1 MKKIKLLIVLLL
13 LIPIQVKAATLEL
26 ICPSVASPNS
36 KIDCNIKTQDPLK
49 GIKLNISLP
58 TEISINKIDTN
69 WTSYYKSNKGLVV
82 TNNNN
87 GENISKISLII
98 SEQATVGAEYQI
110 GLINIEASDNEHRL
124 INTDNIYAKVKILS
138 NDNTLSNLTISNGS
152 LSPKF
157 NKNITTYKA
166 TINSDKTTILATP
179 SHNTSKLKG
188 SIGNINL
195 NYGINNLTI
204 TVTSEIGTI
213 KTYSIIITRPFPT
226 VIDPAK
232 NTTNNSNN
240 SNSTKSNNYN
250 KKKNIITKKQDTS
263 KIVIPKSSDASLKE
277 LKVKGY
283 EIDFKPNKFNY
294 KLKVKNNITTLNI
307 IATPNNNKSKVE
319 ITKPDIL
326 EVGKNIITITV
337 TSENGTICKYLIEVI
352 RDKEKTKK
360 QETPTTGEIIK
371 SNKEVPI
378 FPSIPLA
385 ILILIILLILLI
397 LYITIKR
404 IFKKVI

>member
-1 MKKIKLLIVLLL
+1 MKKIKLLIILLLL
-13 LIPIQVKAATLEL
+13 LIPIQVKAAALEL
-26 ICPSVASPNS
+26 ICPSIASPNS

-82 TNNNN
+82 TNNNT
-87 GENISKISLII
+87 GENISNISLII
-98 SEQATVGAEYQI
+98 SEQAAVGAEYQI
-110 GLINIEASDNEHRL
+110 GLINIEASDNEHKL
-124 INTDNIYAKVKILS
+124 INIENVSTKIKILS
-138 NDNTLSNLTISNGS
+138 SDNTLSNLTITGGS

-157 NKNITTYKA
+157 NKNTTNYKA
-166 TINSDKTTILATP
+166 TINSDKTTISATP
-179 SHNTSKLKG
+179 TQNTSKIKG

-204 TVTSEIGTI
+204 TVTSEIGTT

-226 VIDPAK
+226 E
-232 NTTNNSNN
+232 TTPKENSNN
-240 SNSTKSNNYN
+240 NKSSNSTKSNNYN

-263 KIVIPKSSDASLKE
+263 KIVISKSSDASLKG

-294 KLKVKNNITTLNI
+294 KLKVKNNVTTLNI

-326 EVGKNIITITV
+326 EVGDNNITITV
-337 TSENGTICKYLIEVI
+337 ISENGTICKYLIEVT
-352 RDKEKTKK
+352 REKEKTKK

-378 FPSIPLA
+378 FPSIPIA
-385 ILILIILLILLI
+385 ILILFILLIILI
-397 LYITIKR
+397 LYIIIKR
-404 IFKKVI
+404 IFKKEI